1 VREAALARYQ
11 KTIQTA
17 FREVAD
23 ALARRGTI
31 AAQLDAQAR
40 QVAAAT
46 DNYELANAR
55 YRGGVDSYLSS
66 LDALRTLYGARRSLA
81 AARLVEA
88 ANRVELYRALGGDS
102 FTMPFSASAANRI
115 D

>member
-1 VREAALARYQ
+1 MLHSLEASIALREAATARYQ

-31 AAQLDAQAR
+31 DNQFEAQTRLEEAAR
-40 QVAAAT
+40 

-55 YRGGVDSYLSS
+55 YRQGIESYLST
-66 LDALRTLYGARRSLA
+66 LVAQRTLYSARRSLVSTW
-81 AARLVEA
+81 LVRAE
-88 ANRVELYRALGGDS
+88 NLVELYRTIGGD
-102 FTMPFSASAANRI
+102 AV
-115 D
+115 